1 MAMGRPRAFDTCK
14 ALDAAMDVFWRKSY
28 QGASIVD
35 LTTAMGIN
43 APSLYAAFGS
53 KEGLFRAV
61 LERYDESEQGFLTRV
76 LEAPTGFDGVRLFL
90 KGVADKATQPG
101 EPAGCLLVQCGL
113 SSGEEAL
120 SIPEE
125 LARRRAGAEITLR
138 GRLECAQQQGELP
151 DHVDPAA
158 LARYVVAVSN
168 GMCLQAAAGASRESL
183 YEIADLALAAWPGK
197 RDQAAAPAKRA
208 ASGKRR

>member
-61 LERYDESEQGFLTRV
+61 LERYDEGKQGFLTRV
-76 LEAPTGFDGVRLFL
+76 LEAPTGFDAVNLFL
-90 KGVADKATQPG
+90 REIADRATQPG

-113 SSGEEAL
+113 SAGDEAT

-125 LARRRAGAEITLR
+125 LAKRRTGAEITLR
-138 GRLECAQQQGELP
+138 GRLECAKQQGELP
-151 DHVDPAA
+151 DHIDPSA
-158 LARYVVAVSN
+158 LARYIVAVSN

-183 YEIADLALAAWPGK
+183 YEIADVALNAWPGNPAN
-197 RDQAAAPAKRA
+197 AAAPAKRPRKKA
-208 ASGKRR
+208 AA